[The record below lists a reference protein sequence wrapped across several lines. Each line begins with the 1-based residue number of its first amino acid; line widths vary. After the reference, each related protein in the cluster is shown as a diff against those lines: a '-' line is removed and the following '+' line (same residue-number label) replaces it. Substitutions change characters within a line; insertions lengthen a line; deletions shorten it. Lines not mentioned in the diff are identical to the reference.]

1 MYVRG
6 NGAGQLR
13 PKAVSL
19 ARAVG
24 AILSSSALIGVL
36 ALPAGI
42 AAVHLDNRRP
52 SLPQSVDYVA
62 GITSFGLYQN
72 MGAEAIG
79 DCTLATVAD
88 MMQTWT
94 LSAPLPAHPFVNAY
108 LTLTGANSEEGLS
121 AATVLN
127 YWRSTGIDGY
137 RITSWSPVKDYPSR
151 KKVEEALLNGALFA
165 TVRMPNADWEL
176 AGQHTTWSTYEA
188 PAGVPVASIHALA
201 MVGYNSIGPIF
212 VTWGARYQAT
222 WSWWAIWGTGLA
234 AVRHTAPFAP
244 SRTATID

>member
-13 PKAVSL
+13 PKAVSI
-19 ARAVG
+19 ARAV
-24 AILSSSALIGVL
+24 AAVLSSSALIGVL

-42 AAVHLDNRRP
+42 AADHLDNRRASP
-52 SLPQSVDYVA
+52 PPSVDYVA
-62 GITSFGLYQN
+62 GITSFGLYRN
-72 MGAEAIG
+72 MGAQAIG

-94 LSAPLPAHPFVNAY
+94 LSAPLPALPFVNAY

-137 RITSWSPVKDYPSR
+137 RITSWSPVKDYTSR
-151 KKVEEALLNGALFA
+151 SKVEEALLNGALFA
-165 TVRMPNADWEL
+165 TVKMPNADWEL
-176 AGQHTTWSTYEA
+176 
-188 PAGVPVASIHALA
+188 VAARVSSS
-201 MVGYNSIGPIF
+201 VYP
-212 VTWGARYQAT
+212 GAIQ
-222 WSWWAIWGTGLA
+222 TG
-234 AVRHTAPFAP
+234 R
-244 SRTATID
+244 